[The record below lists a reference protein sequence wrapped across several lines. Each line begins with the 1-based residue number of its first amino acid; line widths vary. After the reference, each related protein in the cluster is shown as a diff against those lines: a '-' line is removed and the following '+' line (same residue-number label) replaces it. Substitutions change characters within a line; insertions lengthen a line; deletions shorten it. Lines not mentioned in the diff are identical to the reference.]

1 MGDWEGQD
9 IDNWEEFEKRLQRLN
24 ELQANVL
31 RGHGGRSSTMLFRGQ
46 RDAGWNLETSLERE
60 CTWDITLD
68 EYFRVVTS
76 IQPEIERQTEKRW
89 TTAPDYSGYKSWLQS
104 LDQGAVIPALLSL
117 PGYEYLAY
125 LRHHGFPSPF
135 LDWTRSSNIA
145 AYFAFADANAALGGR
160 VSIYVYWNI
169 LSLQGICLPDP
180 QSGRPLICTKGH
192 HVPAHRRHIS
202 QQSQYTYCIMKRNGT
217 WQFAAHDGA
226 LSRCDSMED
235 SDLHALLSECPQGLA
250 WNSTSRHRRNGRF

>member
-145 AYFAFADANAALGGR
+145 AYFAFADANAALGGGFPYM
-160 VSIYVYWNI
+160 SIGTSFRYKAFACRIPNPAGHSSAPKAIMCPRIAVTFRSKANI
-169 LSLQGICLPDP
+169 RIAS
-180 QSGRPLICTKGH
+180 
-192 HVPAHRRHIS
+192 
-202 QQSQYTYCIMKRNGT
+202 
-217 WQFAAHDGA
+217 
-226 LSRCDSMED
+226 
-235 SDLHALLSECPQGLA
+235 
-250 WNSTSRHRRNGRF
+250 